1 MGSSDAVTITKEQFG
16 KVFKQVMDKGDDA
29 QKAEVGPVMDIIS
42 GKMMRSV
49 PDVVPVD
56 TIESYFS
63 PKNMAKIFT
72 EYLSEL
78 GADFDLVSMVD
89 DYDKKKKE
97 GKTHDEIVDEM
108 EGDMIKKE
116 KIKEQHSWY
125 KDDKDKGEGDL

>member
-1 MGSSDAVTITKEQFG
+1 
-16 KVFKQVMDKGDDA
+16 
-29 QKAEVGPVMDIIS
+29 
-42 GKMMRSV
+42 
-49 PDVVPVD
+49 
-56 TIESYFS
+56 
-63 PKNMAKIFT
+63 
-72 EYLSEL
+72 
-78 GADFDLVSMVD
+78 MVD